1 MPLLGV
7 TRPLSQLKDISQ
19 LAAARG
25 IEIVPL
31 PVIATQPLA
40 FDWPTDL
47 APDKIDWVVFSSAV
61 AVSLFLNRLHDIGVT
76 LTTHTRVAAVGEKT
90 AEAIELFGLSVNFI
104 PSEPYGQAL
113 FEELAISIAKS
124 GQVVLYARAEDA
136 NFDPAELLA
145 DHGVAYHSLICYRTV
160 PRELP
165 KDAVEQFSGNDY
177 ILFTA
182 PSTVR
187 SFHDQFGPPR
197 AKAIAIGNSTSTEMW
212 KHGWTGFSFMAK
224 PDINLVLEYV

>member
-1 MPLLGV
+1 MPRLGV
-7 TRPLSQLKDISQ
+7 TRPLSQLRDLSQ
-19 LAAARG
+19 RAAERG

-31 PVIATQPLA
+31 PVI
-40 FDWPTDL
+40 
-47 APDKIDWVVFSSAV
+47 SS
-61 AVSLFLNRLHDIGVT
+61 FLNRLHDLNIT
-76 LTTHTRVAAVGEKT
+76 LHKQTRFAAVGEKT
-90 AEAIELFGLSVNFI
+90 AEVIELFGYAVSLV
-104 PSEPYGQAL
+104 PSESYGQAL

-136 NFDPAELLA
+136 IFDPSELLA
-145 DHGVAYHSLICYRTV
+145 DNGIEYHSLICYMTV
-160 PRELP
+160 PRELS
-165 KDAVEQFSGNDY
+165 KDAVLQFSSNDY

-187 SFHDQFGPPR
+187 SYHQQFGPPR

-212 KHGWTGFSFMAK
+212 KHGWTGFSFMTK

>member
-1 MPLLGV
+1 MPRLGV
-7 TRPLSQLKDISQ
+7 TRPLSQLKDITQ
-19 LAAARG
+19 RAAERG

-31 PVIATQPLA
+31 PVIAAQSLP

-47 APDKIDWVVFSSAV
+47 APEDIDWVAFSSAV
-61 AVSLFLNRLHDIGVT
+61 AVSSFLNRLHELGVT
-76 LTTHTRVAAVGEKT
+76 LNKNTRIAAVGEKT
-90 AEAIELFGLSVNFI
+90 ADAVELFGYSAGFI
-104 PSEPYGQAL
+104 PSEAYGQAL
-113 FEELAISIAKS
+113 FEELAISVARS
-124 GQVVLYARAEDA
+124 GQVVLYARAEDT
-136 NFDPAELLA
+136 NFDPAEVLA
-145 DHGVAYHSLICYRTV
+145 EHGVAYHSLICYRTV
-160 PRELP
+160 PRVLP
-165 KDAVEQFSGNDY
+165 KDTVEGFSGSDY

-187 SFHDQFGPPR
+187 SYHEQFGPPR

>member
-1 MPLLGV
+1 MPRLGV

-19 LAAARG
+19 RAAERG
-25 IEIVPL
+25 IEIIPL
-31 PVIATQPLA
+31 PVIATESVP
-40 FDWPTDL
+40 FDWPANL
-47 APDKIDWVVFSSAV
+47 AAEKIDWVAFSSAV
-61 AVSLFLNRLHDIGVT
+61 AVASFLNRLQELGVA
-76 LTTHTRVAAVGEKT
+76 LGENTRVAAVGEKT
-90 AEAIELFGLSVNFI
+90 AEAVELFGHSVSFI
-104 PSEPYGQAL
+104 PSESYGQAL

-136 NFDPAELLA
+136 NFDPSELLA
-145 DHGVAYHSLICYRTV
+145 DNGVTYHSLICYRTV
-160 PRELP
+160 PRVLP
-165 KDAVEQFSGNDY
+165 KDAVEGFSGSDY

-187 SFHDQFGPPR
+187 SYHQQFGPPQ